1 MIRNHLHSQRIKAIK
16 TITGSSM
23 DFLQLASKKILPPPA
38 PPFTSFCLCA
48 TISECFNI
56 FPFCLPETIFN
67 FTAEV
72 WLFTSFDT
80 STGCR
85 QPANKMRAN
94 HSSSMVLR
102 CFDTVFRRP
111 QRCSSIDLKVIY
123 AWLIATRF
131 SPVIDYEL
139 KFVKMQ
145 FLVKSI
151 SL

>member
-1 MIRNHLHSQRIKAIK
+1 M
-16 TITGSSM
+16 
-23 DFLQLASKKILPPPA
+23 LAAGEKKNPSPL
-38 PPFTSFCLCA
+38 PFTPFCLCA

-67 FTAEV
+67 CTDPYKSSLPEV
-72 WLFTSFDT
+72 WLFSCFDT
-80 STGCR
+80 SPGSR

-102 CFDTVFRRP
+102 CFDTVSRRP
-111 QRCSSIDLKVIY
+111 YTCFSIALKLICPC
-123 AWLIATRF
+123 LIATRF
-131 SPVIDYEL
+131 SPAIDYEW

-145 FLVKSI
+145 FLVKSM